1 MVVLILVLSCNW
13 HENTLYLITVN
24 TGYQDL
30 VELEIKRLVGLG
42 WRDFSVNDSGIRIAK
57 QLVESEVSY
66 PSESYSP
73 DKGNAESTGIWA
85 SHRSK
90 VISQIMK
97 SLGKNVMWEVGS
109 GDGNVAISLRD
120 RNQVVIG
127 IEPLL
132 SGATLSCMAGIR
144 TYLGT
149 LDSLELP
156 SESID
161 VIGAFDVLEHIERP
175 DELLKEIYR
184 VLKPDGIFLL
194 TVPAHQWLYSDFD
207 KSIGHF
213 RRYSRRALRDS
224 LTGSG
229 FEQNQLKFMFSLFV
243 VPAFLLRRVPSLL
256 GRNRN
261 SQSTIQSV
269 KRQNQMLSWLKPFLS
284 FLLAIERIVN
294 LPIGLSL
301 IGISK
306 K

>member
-1 MVVLILVLSCNW
+1 MNFC
-13 HENTLYLITVN
+13 
-24 TGYQDL
+24 YQDT
-30 VELEIKRLVGLG
+30 VELEIKRLEGLG
-42 WRDFSVNDSGIRIAK
+42 WRDFSVSESGIRIAK
-57 QLVESEVSY
+57 QLMESEVSF
-66 PSESYSP
+66 PSESWSP
-73 DKGNAESTGIWA
+73 DMGNTQSSGIWA

-90 VISQIMK
+90 LISQIMSRQGK
-97 SLGKNVMWEVGS
+97 SVMWEVGS

-120 RNQVVIG
+120 RNQAVIG

-132 SGATLSCMAGIR
+132 SGATVTSMAGIR

-161 VIGAFDVLEHIERP
+161 VIGAFDVIEHIERP
-175 DELLKEIYR
+175 DELLREIYR
-184 VLKPDGIFLL
+184 VLKPEGIFLL

-224 LTGSG
+224 LTESG
-229 FEQNQLKFMFSLFV
+229 FEKNQLNFMFSIFV

>member
-1 MVVLILVLSCNW
+1 MNM
-13 HENTLYLITVN
+13 
-24 TGYQDL
+24 GYQAA
-30 VELEIKRLVGLG
+30 VELEIKRLEGLG
-42 WRDFSVNDSGIRIAK
+42 WRDFSVNDSGLRIAK
-57 QLVESEVSY
+57 NLLESEVSF

-73 DKGNAESTGIWA
+73 EKGNSESSGIWA
-85 SHRSK
+85 SHRAK
-90 VISQIMK
+90 KISQIMN
-97 SLGKNVMWEVGS
+97 SLGKNIMWEIGS

-127 IEPLL
+127 IEPLC
-132 SGATLSCMAGIR
+132 SGAAVTSMAGIR

-156 SESID
+156 SESIE

-175 DELLKEIYR
+175 EELLKEIYR
-184 VLKPDGIFLL
+184 VLKPDGIFLM

-224 LTGSG
+224 LMQSG
-229 FEQNQLKFMFSLFV
+229 FEQNQLNFMFSLFV
-243 VPAFLLRRVPSLL
+243 VPAFLLRRLPSLL

-269 KRQNQMLSWLKPFLS
+269 KRQNQLLSLLRPFLS
-284 FLLAIERIVN
+284 VLLAIERILN

-301 IGISK
+301 IGVSK

>member
-1 MVVLILVLSCNW
+1 MNM
-13 HENTLYLITVN
+13 
-24 TGYQDL
+24 GYQAA
-30 VELEIKRLVGLG
+30 VELEIKRLEGLG
-42 WRDFSVNDSGIRIAK
+42 WRDFSVNDSGLRIAK
-57 QLVESEVSY
+57 NLLESEVSF

-73 DKGNAESTGIWA
+73 EKGNSESSGIWA
-85 SHRSK
+85 SHRAK
-90 VISQIMK
+90 KISQIMNN
-97 SLGKNVMWEVGS
+97 LGKNIMWEVGS

-127 IEPLL
+127 IEPLC
-132 SGATLSCMAGIR
+132 SGAAVTSMAGIR

-156 SESID
+156 SESIE

-175 DELLKEIYR
+175 EELLKEIYR
-184 VLKPDGIFLL
+184 VLKPDGIFLM

-224 LTGSG
+224 LMQSG
-229 FEQNQLKFMFSLFV
+229 FEQNQLNFMFSLFV
-243 VPAFLLRRVPSLL
+243 VPAFLLRRLPSLL

-269 KRQNQMLSWLKPFLS
+269 KRQNQLLSLLRPFLS
-284 FLLAIERIVN
+284 VLLAIERILN

-301 IGISK
+301 IGVSK

>member
-1 MVVLILVLSCNW
+1 MNM
-13 HENTLYLITVN
+13 
-24 TGYQDL
+24 GYQAA
-30 VELEIKRLVGLG
+30 VELEIKRLEGLG
-42 WRDFSVNDSGIRIAK
+42 WRDFSVNDSGLRIAK
-57 QLVESEVSY
+57 NLLESEVSF

-73 DKGNAESTGIWA
+73 EKGNSESSGLWA
-85 SHRSK
+85 SHRAK
-90 VISQIMK
+90 KISQIMNN
-97 SLGKNVMWEVGS
+97 LGKNIMWEVGS

-127 IEPLL
+127 IEPLC
-132 SGATLSCMAGIR
+132 SGAAVTSMAGIR

-156 SESID
+156 SESIE

-175 DELLKEIYR
+175 EELLKEIYR
-184 VLKPDGIFLL
+184 VLKPDGIFLM
-194 TVPAHQWLYSDFD
+194 TVPAHQWLHSDFD

-224 LTGSG
+224 LMQSG
-229 FEQNQLKFMFSLFV
+229 FEQNQLNFMFSLFV
-243 VPAFLLRRVPSLL
+243 VPAFLLRRLPSLL

-269 KRQNQMLSWLKPFLS
+269 KRQNQLLSLLRPFLS
-284 FLLAIERIVN
+284 VLLAIERILN

-301 IGISK
+301 IGVSK

>member
-1 MVVLILVLSCNW
+1 MNM
-13 HENTLYLITVN
+13 
-24 TGYQDL
+24 GYQAA
-30 VELEIKRLVGLG
+30 VELEIKRLEGLG
-42 WRDFSVNDSGIRIAK
+42 WRDFSVNDSGLRIAK
-57 QLVESEVSY
+57 NLLESEVSF

-73 DKGNAESTGIWA
+73 EKGNSESSGIWA
-85 SHRSK
+85 SHRAK
-90 VISQIMK
+90 RISQIMN
-97 SLGKNVMWEVGS
+97 SLGKNIMWEVGS

-127 IEPLL
+127 IEPLC
-132 SGATLSCMAGIR
+132 SGAAVTSMAGIR

-156 SESID
+156 SESIE

-175 DELLKEIYR
+175 EELLKEIYR
-184 VLKPDGIFLL
+184 VLKPDGIFLM

-224 LTGSG
+224 LMQSG
-229 FEQNQLKFMFSLFV
+229 FEQNQLNFMFSLFV
-243 VPAFLLRRVPSLL
+243 VPAFLLRRLPSLL

-269 KRQNQMLSWLKPFLS
+269 KRQNQLLSLLRPFLS
-284 FLLAIERIVN
+284 VLLAIERILN

-301 IGISK
+301 IGVSK

>member
-1 MVVLILVLSCNW
+1 MNM
-13 HENTLYLITVN
+13 
-24 TGYQDL
+24 GYQAA
-30 VELEIKRLVGLG
+30 VELEIKRLEGLG
-42 WRDFSVNDSGIRIAK
+42 WRDFSVNDSGLRIAK
-57 QLVESEVSY
+57 NLLESEVSF

-73 DKGNAESTGIWA
+73 EKGNSESSGIWA
-85 SHRSK
+85 SHRAK
-90 VISQIMK
+90 KISQIMN
-97 SLGKNVMWEVGS
+97 SLGKNIMWEVGS

-127 IEPLL
+127 IEPLC
-132 SGATLSCMAGIR
+132 SGAAVTSMAGIR

-156 SESID
+156 SESIE

-175 DELLKEIYR
+175 EELLKEIYR
-184 VLKPDGIFLL
+184 VLKPDGIFLM
-194 TVPAHQWLYSDFD
+194 TVPAHQWLHSDFD

-224 LTGSG
+224 LMQSG
-229 FEQNQLKFMFSLFV
+229 FEQNQLNFMFSLFV
-243 VPAFLLRRVPSLL
+243 VPAFLLRRLPSLL

-269 KRQNQMLSWLKPFLS
+269 KRQNQLLSLLRPFLS
-284 FLLAIERIVN
+284 VLLAIERILN

-301 IGISK
+301 IGVSK

>member
-1 MVVLILVLSCNW
+1 MNSD
-13 HENTLYLITVN
+13 
-24 TGYQDL
+24 YQDT
-30 VELEIKRLVGLG
+30 VELEIKRLEGLG
-42 WRDFSVNDSGIRIAK
+42 WHDFSVSDSGLRIAK
-57 QLVESEVSY
+57 QLMESEVSF
-66 PSESYSP
+66 PSESWSP
-73 DKGNAESTGIWA
+73 DKGNTESSGIWA
-85 SHRSK
+85 TYRSK
-90 VISQIMK
+90 LISQIMTRQGK
-97 SLGKNVMWEVGS
+97 SVMWEIGS
-109 GDGNVAISLRD
+109 GDGNVAIPLRD
-120 RNQVVIG
+120 RNQAVIG

-132 SGATLSCMAGIR
+132 SGATVTSMAGIR

>member
-1 MVVLILVLSCNW
+1 MN
-13 HENTLYLITVN
+13 
-24 TGYQDL
+24 
-30 VELEIKRLVGLG
+30 
-42 WRDFSVNDSGIRIAK
+42 
-57 QLVESEVSY
+57 
-66 PSESYSP
+66 
-73 DKGNAESTGIWA
+73 
-85 SHRSK
+85 
-90 VISQIMK
+90 
-97 SLGKNVMWEVGS
+97 SLGKNIMWEVGS

-127 IEPLL
+127 IEPLC
-132 SGATLSCMAGIR
+132 SGAAVTSMAGIR

-156 SESID
+156 SESIE

-175 DELLKEIYR
+175 EELLKEIYR
-184 VLKPDGIFLL
+184 VLKPDGIFLM

-224 LTGSG
+224 LMQSG
-229 FEQNQLKFMFSLFV
+229 FEQNQLNFMFSLFV
-243 VPAFLLRRVPSLL
+243 VPAFLLRRLPSLL

-269 KRQNQMLSWLKPFLS
+269 KRQNQLLSLLRPFLS
-284 FLLAIERIVN
+284 VLLAIERILN

-301 IGISK
+301 IGVSK